1 MASTETVF
9 GWIGFAMNV
18 IIANLIAHGLW
29 SVFSKRN
36 IIQWSAR
43 HFEQLYYVLIWSIL
57 FVIVERNIQLMGGIL
72 ELFSFSS
79 QVQWFLNNLFG
90 TTFLGLFLLR
100 AWLIHFDFHSGVAL
114 ANLVS
119 NPDLK
124 QNHKEHL
131 QWFLDNKRNYGSP
144 KYLTQFT
151 FAMIIIIN
159 LFMLGWSLISEKT
172 FMYGMIFIYA
182 ILIIVSIGITRHI
195 TLLDDNFFIRQE
207 ILIEFRIFSIM
218 FIIGGILIIFGP
230 VMGFKWLSFFLIELS
245 SFCILFMCFVS
256 TYWVMRKTYSVGLDS
271 VNGLPNI
278 QLPTNSPPLS
288 LALRDRKATTEF
300 IKHLVNELSVENI
313 FFLSDIMAYKKSFV
327 RERKLKTIG
336 GGFKCQVGTQLSR
349 LIYRRTF
356 THYAWAISKTYID
369 GSSSLYVTAINDN
382 QRDYCLQILEELD
395 PSNELESNNPQQN
408 NIKLL
413 ENLQNVFDQCATQ
426 VYRELQKSYNRFAY
440 TSQFARISI
449 QRGGMLPVNQTNN

>member
-144 KYLTQFT
+144 KYLTRFT
-151 FAMIIIIN
+151 FAMVFGIN
-159 LFMLGWSLISEKT
+159 LFMLIWSLIAPAS
-172 FMYGMIFIYA
+172 FMYAMVFIYA
-182 ILIIVSIGITRHI
+182 VIIIISISVTRHF
-195 TLLDDNFFIRQE
+195 TVVNDNFFIGQE
-207 ILIEFRIFSIM
+207 ILLEFRI
-218 FIIGGILIIFGP
+218 
-230 VMGFKWLSFFLIELS
+230 
-245 SFCILFMCFVS
+245 C
-256 TYWVMRKTYSVGLDS
+256 
-271 VNGLPNI
+271 
-278 QLPTNSPPLS
+278 
-288 LALRDRKATTEF
+288 
-300 IKHLVNELSVENI
+300 
-313 FFLSDIMAYKKSFV
+313 
-327 RERKLKTIG
+327 
-336 GGFKCQVGTQLSR
+336 
-349 LIYRRTF
+349 
-356 THYAWAISKTYID
+356 
-369 GSSSLYVTAINDN
+369 
-382 QRDYCLQILEELD
+382 
-395 PSNELESNNPQQN
+395 
-408 NIKLL
+408 
-413 ENLQNVFDQCATQ
+413 
-426 VYRELQKSYNRFAY
+426 
-440 TSQFARISI
+440 
-449 QRGGMLPVNQTNN
+449 